1 MFCLPRCQETK
12 LAQTART
19 ADEARGQ
26 AAAAAAAAAG
36 AQQNAATAGED
47 TFTAFAKGL
56 SQASP
61 TIRAKIAQQLKDA
74 GIYRGKVSGEFNN
87 RLYDALVLAEK
98 KRVELA
104 TVIDVPDRFEFIAG
118 LAAEGEGGD
127 GADGTYVSESVSL
140 LTDEKA
146 KSLIDAVIQDQLGR
160 KANDAEIKRYTKL
173 VQKAQKAAPVVT
185 TSTRSG
191 KRTTTTTTG
200 GFDAGQYLI
209 DRVSG
214 TDEAKANKVL
224 GFYETFMRALG
235 AD

>member
-1 MFCLPRCQETK
+1 MAE
-12 LAQTART
+12 TART
-19 ADEARGQ
+19 ADQARAQ
-26 AAAAAAAAAG
+26 AMASSQAAG
-36 AQQNAATAGED
+36 AQQNAAVAGED

-87 RLYDALVLAEK
+87 RFSDALIQAEK
-98 KRVELA
+98 KRAELA

-118 LAAEGEGGD
+118 LATEGEGADTG
-127 GADGTYVSESVSL
+127 DGTYISESISV
-140 LTDEKA
+140 LTDDKA
-146 KSLIDAVIQDQLGR
+146 KALIDAVIQDQLGR
-160 KANDAEIKRYTKL
+160 KANAAEVARYTKL
-173 VQKAQKAAPVVT
+173 VKKAQKAAPTVS
-185 TSTRSG
+185 TSVRSG

-209 DRVSG
+209 DQVSG

-224 GFYETFMRALG
+224 GFYETFMKALG

>member
-1 MFCLPRCQETK
+1 MAETAK
-12 LAQTART
+12 T
-19 ADEARGQ
+19 ADQARAQ
-26 AAAAAAAAAG
+26 ATATATG
-36 AQQNAATAGED
+36 VQQNAAVAGEE

-87 RLYDALVLAEK
+87 RFYDALIKAEE
-98 KRVELA
+98 RRAQLA
-104 TVIDVPDRFEFIAG
+104 TIIDVPNRFDFIAG
-118 LAAEGEGGD
+118 LSIEGDTGAGVGDGGD
-127 GADGTYVSESVSL
+127 GTYISENISV
-140 LTDEKA
+140 LTKDKA
-146 KSLIDAVIQDQLGR
+146 RQLIDAVIQDQLGR
-160 KANDAEIKRYTKL
+160 KANDAEVKRYTKL
-173 VQKAQKAAPVVT
+173 VRAAQKEAPTVT
-185 TSTRSG
+185 TSVRSG

-209 DRVSG
+209 DQVSG

>member
-12 LAQTART
+12 LVDTAKT
-19 ADEARGQ
+19 ADQARAQ
-26 AAAAAAAAAG
+26 AAAAAAAAG
-36 AQQNAATAGED
+36 AQQNAASAGED

-104 TVIDVPDRFEFIAG
+104 TVIDVPDRFAFIAG
-118 LAAEGEGGD
+118 LAAEGDGGGE
-127 GADGTYVSESVSL
+127 GADGTYINESVSL

-146 KSLIDAVIQDQLGR
+146 RSLIDAVIQDQLGR

-173 VQKAQKAAPVVT
+173 VKKAQKATPTVT
-185 TSTRSG
+185 TSVRSG
-191 KRTTTTTTG
+191 KKTTTTTTG

-209 DRVSG
+209 DQVSG

>member
-1 MFCLPRCQETK
+1 MAETAK
-12 LAQTART
+12 T
-19 ADEARGQ
+19 ADQARAQ
-26 AAAAAAAAAG
+26 AMASAQAVG
-36 AQQNAATAGED
+36 AEQNAAVAGED

-87 RLYDALVLAEK
+87 RFYDALILAEK
-98 KRVELA
+98 KRAELA

-118 LAAEGEGGD
+118 LATEGEGAGE
-127 GADGTYVSESVSL
+127 GADGTYISESISV

-146 KSLIDAVIQDQLGR
+146 KTLIDAVIQDQLGR
-160 KANDAEIKRYTKL
+160 KANAAEVARYTKL
-173 VQKAQKAAPVVT
+173 VKKAQKAAPTVST
-185 TSTRSG
+185 TVRSG
-191 KRTTTTTTG
+191 KKTSTTTTG
-200 GFDAGQYLI
+200 GFDAGQYLL
-209 DRVSG
+209 DQVSG

-224 GFYETFMRALG
+224 GFYETFMKALG

>member
-1 MFCLPRCQETK
+1 MAE
-12 LAQTART
+12 TART
-19 ADEARGQ
+19 ADQARAQ
-26 AAAAAAAAAG
+26 AMASSQAAG
-36 AQQNAATAGED
+36 AQQNAAVAGED

-87 RLYDALVLAEK
+87 RFYDALIQAEK
-98 KRVELA
+98 KRAELA

-118 LAAEGEGGD
+118 LALEGEGADTG
-127 GADGTYVSESVSL
+127 DGTYISESISV
-140 LTDEKA
+140 LTDDKA
-146 KSLIDAVIQDQLGR
+146 KALIDAVIQDQLGR
-160 KANDAEIKRYTKL
+160 KANAAEVARYTKL
-173 VQKAQKAAPVVT
+173 VKKAQKAAPTVS
-185 TSTRSG
+185 TSVRSG

-209 DRVSG
+209 DQVSG
-214 TDEAKANKVL
+214 TDEAKANRVL
-224 GFYETFMRALG
+224 GFYETFMKALG

>member
-1 MFCLPRCQETK
+1 MAE
-12 LAQTART
+12 TART
-19 ADEARGQ
+19 ADQARAQ
-26 AAAAAAAAAG
+26 AMASAQAAG
-36 AQQNAATAGED
+36 AQQNAAVAGED

-104 TVIDVPDRFEFIAG
+104 TVIDIPDRFEFIAG

-127 GADGTYVSESVSL
+127 GGDGTYINESISI
-140 LTDEKA
+140 LTDDKA

-160 KANDAEIKRYTKL
+160 KANAAEIKRYTKL
-173 VQKAQKAAPVVT
+173 VQKAQKAAPTVS
-185 TSTRSG
+185 TSVRSG

-209 DRVSG
+209 DRVAG
-214 TDEAKANKVL
+214 TDEGKANKVL